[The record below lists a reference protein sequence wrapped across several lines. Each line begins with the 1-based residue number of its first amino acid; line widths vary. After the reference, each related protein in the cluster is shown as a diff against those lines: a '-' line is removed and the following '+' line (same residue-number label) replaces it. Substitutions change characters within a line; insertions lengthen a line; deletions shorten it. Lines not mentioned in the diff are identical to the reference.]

1 LQVGRGGGRRRRGGG
16 RRRRGPY
23 TVSKALSGTPVA
35 MPPLAAGDAGTA
47 TVSTRVMVWT
57 SDEPQDVQQS
67 QMPKPCVRRRGRAGA
82 SAAATVA
89 ARSRRAAAR
98 NAKRR
103 GGVAAAGFGARLRA
117 Q

>member
-1 LQVGRGGGRRRRGGG
+1 
-16 RRRRGPY
+16 
-23 TVSKALSGTPVA
+23 
-35 MPPLAAGDAGTA
+35 MPPLAAGDAGTV

-57 SDEPQDVQQS
+57 SEEPQDVQ

-82 SAAATVA
+82 SAAAAAA

-103 GGVAAAGFGARLRA
+103 GGAAAVAHNDDDPDGSDVDRQQAAPVAGAGARLRA
-117 Q
+117 RGDGGGA